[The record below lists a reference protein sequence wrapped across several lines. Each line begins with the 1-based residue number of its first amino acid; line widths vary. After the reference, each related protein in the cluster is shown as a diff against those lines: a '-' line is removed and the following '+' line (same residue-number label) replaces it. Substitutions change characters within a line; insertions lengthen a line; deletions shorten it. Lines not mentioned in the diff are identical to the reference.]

1 LPCKHV
7 IGHGPELARA
17 LAAWRSVALSSAP
30 AAALELRPL
39 EIDPAAG
46 QAALAAALDGL
57 DGLDGEGASA
67 FVALDARFLNGMRL
81 DLMASLRLRG
91 IAMPA
96 LVEPGALVAAG
107 VRMDD
112 NCWIGA
118 GAIIQHGSRIG
129 FNTVIGAGA
138 IVGSD
143 VTVGHSAWI
152 EEGVVIGRGARIGA
166 QVTLGLGVIVGHGR
180 QIGKLSIVD
189 KAGRIEHDIAARTFI
204 HATHAQPIVI
214 IGA

>member
-17 LAAWRSVALSSAP
+17 LAAWRSVAP

-39 EIDPAAG
+39 ELDPAAG

-57 DGLDGEGASA
+57 EGLDDEGASA
-67 FVALDARFLNGMRL
+67 FIALDARFLNGMRL

-138 IVGSD
+138 IIGSG

-152 EEGVVIGRGARIGA
+152 DEGVVIGRGARIGA

-189 KAGRIEHDIAARTFI
+189 KAGRIEQDIAAKTFV

>member
-1 LPCKHV
+1 MPCKHV

-17 LAAWRSVALSSAP
+17 LAAWRSVAP

-57 DGLDGEGASA
+57 DGLNGEGASA

-138 IVGSD
+138 IVASS

-152 EEGVVIGRGARIGA
+152 DEGVVIGRGARIGA

-180 QIGKLSIVD
+180 QIGKLCIVD

>member
-1 LPCKHV
+1 MPCKHV

-17 LAAWRSVALSSAP
+17 LAAWRSVAP

-39 EIDPAAG
+39 ELDPAAG
-46 QAALAAALDGL
+46 QAALMAALDGL
-57 DGLDGEGASA
+57 DGLDDEGASA

-112 NCWIGA
+112 NSWIGA

-138 IVGSD
+138 IVGSG

-152 EEGVVIGRGARIGA
+152 DEGVVIGRGARIGA

-180 QIGKLSIVD
+180 QIGKLCIVD
-189 KAGRIEHDIAARTFI
+189 KAGRIEADVAAKTFI
-204 HATHAQPIVI
+204 HASHTQPIVI
-214 IGA
+214 VGA

>member
-1 LPCKHV
+1 MPCKHV

-17 LAAWRSVALSSAP
+17 LAAWRAIAP

-46 QAALAAALDGL
+46 QAALVAALDGL
-57 DGLDGEGASA
+57 EDLDGEGASA

-138 IVGSD
+138 IVSSG

-152 EEGVVIGRGARIGA
+152 DEGVVIGRGARIGA

-180 QIGKLSIVD
+180 QIGKLCIVD
-189 KAGRIEHDIAARTFI
+189 KAGRIEHDIAAKTFI

>member
-39 EIDPAAG
+39 ELDPAIG
-46 QAALAAALDGL
+46 QAALTAALDGL

-67 FVALDARFLNGMRL
+67 FVAFDARFLNGMRL

-138 IVGSD
+138 IVGSG
-143 VTVGHSAWI
+143 VTVGHSVWI
-152 EEGVVIGRGARIGA
+152 DEGVVIGRGARIGA

-180 QIGKLSIVD
+180 QIGKLCIVD

>member
-17 LAAWRSVALSSAP
+17 LAAWRSVAP

-39 EIDPAAG
+39 ELDPAAG

-57 DGLDGEGASA
+57 EGLDDEGASA
-67 FVALDARFLNGMRL
+67 FIALDARFLNGMRL

-129 FNTVIGAGA
+129 FNTVIGAAA
-138 IVGSD
+138 IIGSG

-152 EEGVVIGRGARIGA
+152 DEGVVIGRGARIGA

-189 KAGRIEHDIAARTFI
+189 KAGRIEQDIAAKTFI

>member
-39 EIDPAAG
+39 ELDPAAG
-46 QAALAAALDGL
+46 QAALAATLDGL
-57 DGLDGEGASA
+57 DGLGDEGAGA

-91 IAMPA
+91 IVMPA

-138 IVGSD
+138 IVGSG
-143 VTVGHSAWI
+143 VTV
-152 EEGVVIGRGARIGA
+152 
-166 QVTLGLGVIVGHGR
+166 GLGVIVGHGR

>member
-1 LPCKHV
+1 MPCKHV
-7 IGHGPELARA
+7 IGHGPELVRA
-17 LAAWRSVALSSAP
+17 LAAWRSIAP

-46 QAALAAALDGL
+46 QAALVAALDGL
-57 DGLDGEGASA
+57 EDPDGEGASA

-138 IVGSD
+138 IVGSG

-152 EEGVVIGRGARIGA
+152 DEGVVIGRGARIGA

-189 KAGRIEHDIAARTFI
+189 KAGRIEQDIAARTFI

>member
-1 LPCKHV
+1 MPCKHV
-7 IGHGPELARA
+7 IGCGDALAHA
-17 LAAWRSVALSSAP
+17 MAAWRTVAP
-30 AAALELRPL
+30 ECELQML
-39 EIDPAAG
+39 EIDPGAGPAPIAAT
-46 QAALAAALDGL
+46 LAGV
-57 DGLDGEGASA
+57 EGASA
-67 FVALDARFLNGMRL
+67 FVAVDARFLNGLRL

-96 LVEPGALVAAG
+96 LVEPGALIAAG
-107 VRMDD
+107 ARIED

-118 GAIIQHGSRIG
+118 GAIVQHGSRIG

-138 IVGSD
+138 IVGSGA
-143 VTVGHSAWI
+143 TVGHSSWI
-152 EEGVVIGRGARIGA
+152 DEGVVIGRGARIGA

-180 QIGKLSIVD
+180 QVGKLCIID
-189 KAGRIEHDIAARTFI
+189 KAGRIEADVAAKTFI

>member
-1 LPCKHV
+1 MPCKHV

-17 LAAWRSVALSSAP
+17 LAAWRSVAP

-39 EIDPAAG
+39 ELDPAAG

-57 DGLDGEGASA
+57 DGLDGEGATA

-138 IVGSD
+138 VVGSG
-143 VTVGHSAWI
+143 VTVGHSVWI
-152 EEGVVIGRGARIGA
+152 DEGVVIGRGARIGA

-180 QIGKLSIVD
+180 QIGKLCIVD
-189 KAGRIEHDIAARTFI
+189 KAGRIEHDIAAKTFI

-214 IGA
+214 ISA